1 MEVYAF
7 FRNCPQGQILPVV
20 LTVAI
25 RIDVGDLLAL
35 RTIRILKTQHDA
47 ESVACAGGQRHGITF
62 GPAS

>member
-7 FRNCPQGQILPVV
+7 FRNCPQGQMLPVV
-20 LTVAI
+20 LTAAV

-35 RTIRILKTQHDA
+35 RTIRILKTQHDP
-47 ESVACAGGQRHGITF
+47 ESAACAGGQRHGIAF